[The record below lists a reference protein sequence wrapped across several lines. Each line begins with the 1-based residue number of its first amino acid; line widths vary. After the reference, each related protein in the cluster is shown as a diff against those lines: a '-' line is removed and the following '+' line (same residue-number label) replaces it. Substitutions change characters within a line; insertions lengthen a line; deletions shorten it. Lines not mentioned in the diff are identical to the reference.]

1 MDRLADRAR
10 FEIQNDRDI
19 DLFIS
24 IFIHL
29 WDDMISRGG
38 GIELL
43 QTLMSA
49 TEGAIPETG
58 SESGESQIQKWI
70 VDNQPEG
77 KTAEVLRKLLKSI
90 LERTTKQGPIYI
102 FFAEYYNDKFYSDI
116 HSFHYAAKYFPVPN
130 VCSRFFLFDA
140 QRLHELHQKKK
151 KDISSAFIGSIVR
164 RPLPGREI
172 GRTLIN
178 PTYLFPTND
187 NGELKCNIWRNKYRL
202 TMFGIPL
209 TVWAFPYTM
218 QDGEVATCAETT
230 VLNITDYY
238 SQRYAEY
245 RMTFPSTISEI
256 VQRNSIVKS
265 VPSSGLS
272 YEMVSKVFVE
282 LGFSPVMYHTDRI
295 KYRFGELLHTYV
307 ASGFPVALGLEAND
321 GESKGHSVIVIGTQN
336 RLIDADSQ
344 KREKAYRE
352 LPVLRLPDKKTER
365 TNYQALKGA
374 FDNMY
379 IVMDDGRAPYAC
391 AEISDRDGEV
401 YLRYADDNAEWKISI
416 FLVPMGGEMLMDAD
430 SAINSFRYVLKSKEF
445 GYTAYIQKLLA
456 QNDDI
461 PGLSDYLSGESK
473 DNPLLTRIFL
483 CPSKRLKE
491 QRIREYREDSDWE
504 SMNLFQEVHLP
515 RYVWCCE
522 LFTRSSYS
530 DEVAQCVGEILI
542 DANSVAAPDDYF
554 QNIVWIKYPWKIA
567 CRPPNRDIKKLDD
580 EMRESVDAHAKTW
593 TPITPYR
600 FELH

>member
-1 MDRLADRAR
+1 MDRLEDKAR
-10 FEIQNDRDI
+10 FEIQDDTDI

-24 IFIHL
+24 VFIHL
-29 WDDMISRGG
+29 WDKMISNGG
-38 GIELL
+38 DLALLHELMTATDGVEIESNHEDL
-43 QTLMSA
+43 
-49 TEGAIPETG
+49 EEKIP
-58 SESGESQIQKWI
+58 KWLE
-70 VDNQPEG
+70 DNQPEG
-77 KTAEVLRKLLKSI
+77 NTAEVLRKLLKGV
-90 LERTTKQGPIYI
+90 LQRTTKRGPVYI
-102 FFAEYYNDKFYSDI
+102 FFSEYYNDKFYSDI
-116 HSFHYAAKYFPVPN
+116 HSFHYATKYFPIPN

-140 QRLHELHQKKK
+140 ERLKELYQGHQT
-151 KDISSAFIGSIVR
+151 DISSAFIGSIVR

-178 PTYLFPTND
+178 PDYLFPTND
-187 NGELKCNIWRNKYRL
+187 EGELKCNIWRNKYKL

-230 VLNITDYY
+230 ILNITDYY

-245 RMTFPSTISEI
+245 RMAFPSTISEI

-265 VPSSGLS
+265 IPSSGLS

-295 KYRFGELLHTYV
+295 KYRFGEFLHTYV

-344 KREKAYRE
+344 KREKAFSE

-374 FDNMY
+374 LDNLY

-391 AEISDRDGEV
+391 AEIFDRDGDV
-401 YLRYADDNAEWKISI
+401 YLRYADDQAEWKISI

-430 SAINSFRYVLKSKEF
+430 SAINSFRYVLKSNEF
-445 GYTAYIQKLLA
+445 GYTAYIQKLIE
-456 QNDDI
+456 QNKDI
-461 PGLSDYLSGESK
+461 PEITDYLAGDSNN
-473 DNPLLTRIFL
+473 NPLLTRIFL

-491 QRIREYREDSDWE
+491 QRIREYRDDLDWE
-504 SMNLFQEVHLP
+504 SMNMFQEVHLP

-522 LFTRSSYS
+522 LFTRPSYT
-530 DEVAQCVGEILI
+530 DKKAQCVGEILI
-542 DANSVAAPDDYF
+542 DANNVAAPDDYF
-554 QNIVWIKYPWKIA
+554 QNIVWIKYPWKTA
-567 CRPPNRDIKKLDD
+567 CRPPNHDMKKLDD
-580 EMRESVDAHAKTW
+580 EMRESVDAHGKTW